1 MTGSYF
7 AFLGRAPAQ
16 ARREPSLKAKQELR
30 GTSFPPVLWACVL
43 CTPDQRLP
51 PKAGGVGG
59 QGVGARWGSVG
70 RVWKTGSLFLKE
82 A

>member
-16 ARREPSLKAKQELR
+16 ARREPPLKAKQELR
-30 GTSFPPVLWACVL
+30 GTSFPPVSWACVL

-51 PKAGGVGG
+51 PRLAGL
-59 QGVGARWGSVG
+59 GAR
-70 RVWKTGSLFLKE
+70 VWVRGGEVLAEFAKLARSS
-82 A
+82 